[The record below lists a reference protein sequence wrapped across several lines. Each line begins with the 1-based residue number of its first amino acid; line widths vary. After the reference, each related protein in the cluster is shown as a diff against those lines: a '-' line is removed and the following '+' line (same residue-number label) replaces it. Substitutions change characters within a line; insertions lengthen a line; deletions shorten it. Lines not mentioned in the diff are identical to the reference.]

1 MRETA
6 QKAAKN
12 PVAAG
17 AAQAAEVIGAAQAAE
32 AIGDTQTPEAT
43 GAAQT
48 PEAPGASK
56 SSKSSG
62 PAKGK
67 TSRAPASPFCRPG
80 RPRRQKTA
88 QQLLG
93 RLLGAPLPPHTARL
107 GCLESWAEGED
118 PAGGES
124 RSASG
129 PLRGCLQMYEGML
142 LAQMARALEGDL
154 KALQFIRE
162 TMGERTEEKP
172 APETLSSGDRAL
184 LSKLAA
190 RLGLEE
196 ETP

>member
-1 MRETA
+1 MRKTA
-6 QKAAKN
+6 QE
-12 PVAAG
+12 PAG
-17 AAQAAEVIGAAQAAE
+17 AAGI
-32 AIGDTQTPEAT
+32 T
-43 GAAQT
+43 GAAGT
-48 PEAPGASK
+48 TGTAGTAGIAKMHGGSK
-56 SSKSSG
+56 PSG

-67 TSRAPASPFCRPG
+67 TPRAPASPFCRPG
-80 RPRRQKTA
+80 RPRRPKTA

-93 RLLGAPLPPHTARL
+93 RLLGEPLPPHTAKL
-107 GCLESWAEGED
+107 GCLESWAEGSAGD
-118 PAGGES
+118 AAGGEAQS
-124 RSASG
+124 LPG
-129 PLRGCLQMYEGML
+129 PLRCPLQMYEGML

-162 TMGERTEEKP
+162 TMGERAEEKP